1 MPLWKKTDTATASG
15 KPNWLTRAASGVGR
29 LEDCYATNSGWVLR
43 HQTSAGTR
51 EELLVPIRNLAG
63 TAAATTTLAAANIT
77 GVYFTAAVS
86 GGSGGSITVVYN
98 EKVNVTNGA
107 TIAVAEAGGGGTDF
121 NATAAAQTGVNK
133 VVFTIGSG
141 SVAIN
146 HIYTIEDQTISG
158 TIVDNLHTAQASDKV
173 IDISADGLGVGGS
186 GAFAAITVI
195 A

>member
-86 GGSGGSITVVYN
+86 GSTGGSITVVYN

-107 TIAVAEAGGGGTDF
+107 TIEVSSSATDF
-121 NATAAAQTGVNK
+121 DATAAAQTGVNK
-133 VVFTIGSG
+133 VVFTIANSD
-141 SVAIN
+141 VAEN
-146 HIYTIEDQTISG
+146 HTLTIADQTIGG
-158 TIVDNLHTAQASDKV
+158 TIVDNLHTAQNSDKG
-173 IDISADGLGVGGS
+173 IDISADGVGVGGS
-186 GAFAAITVI
+186 GAFVTITVG

>member
-107 TIAVAEAGGGGTDF
+107 TIEVTSSATDF
-121 NATAAAQTGVNK
+121 DATAAAQT
-133 VVFTIGSG
+133 
-141 SVAIN
+141 
-146 HIYTIEDQTISG
+146 
-158 TIVDNLHTAQASDKV
+158 
-173 IDISADGLGVGGS
+173 
-186 GAFAAITVI
+186 
-195 A
+195 

>member
-63 TAAATTTLAAANIT
+63 TAAATTTLAAASIT
-77 GVYFTAAVS
+77 AVYFTAAVS
-86 GGSGGSITVVYN
+86 GANGGSVTVVYN

-107 TIAVAEAGGGGTDF
+107 TLAVAAVGGGASNF

-133 VVFTIGSG
+133 VVFTIANSD
-141 SVAIN
+141 VAQN
-146 HIYTIEDQTISG
+146 HTYTIADQTISG
-158 TIVDNLHTAQASDKV
+158 TIVDNLHTAQASVKA
-173 IDISADGLGVGGS
+173 IDISEHGVGVGGS
-186 GAFAAITVI
+186 GAFATITVG